1 MDCGRRAQIER
12 VGRGDENMYLLRWTE
27 GEKSQFVGIFDRM
40 ESGRAFMSKVPG
52 YRRKRIE
59 EEGLSFEEEIIE
71 YAKLPDIAMIEY
83 KRYKVPVSR
92 FSFESDI
99 SVEWIEL
106 DHLDAEDQ
114 EEEKTAFAG
123 GRKEANLLQTATG
136 ATRIDAYCID
146 NQEVEAYV
154 KKREAQFVRAAEL
167 LDQAGFETSREC
179 FGSEDGE
186 VIFIRKKGSG
196 ESENRGTW
204 HFLTHMDPF
213 FVEMDIEKEL
223 PELLNS

>member
-1 MDCGRRAQIER
+1 
-12 VGRGDENMYLLRWTE
+12 MYLLRWTE

-40 ESGRAFMSKVPG
+40 ESGRAFMRKVPG
-52 YRRKRIE
+52 YRWKRIE
-59 EEGLSFEEEIIE
+59 EEGFSFEEEIIE
-71 YAKLPDIAMIEY
+71 YAKLPDIVMVEY
-83 KRYKVPVSR
+83 KRYRVPVSR

-106 DHLDAEDQ
+106 EHLDAEDRS
-114 EEEKTAFAG
+114 EEKTSFPE
-123 GRKEANLLQTATG
+123 GRKEAAPLKTATG
-136 ATRIDAYCID
+136 ATRIDAYSID

-167 LDQAGFETSREC
+167 LDQAGFEISREC

-186 VIFIRKKGSG
+186 AIFIRQRRSDKA
-196 ESENRGTW
+196 ENERSW
-204 HFLTHMDPF
+204 RFLTHIDPF